1 MRFSAVPLGCGV
13 LVWRGRFLEFISA
26 YMEFAMTRLFLL
38 PGLLLLTSLNGLASG
53 PGDRLAT
60 DPKSVVSAENAST
73 SAPMPVA
80 ELLQTV
86 RIGGAT
92 WSPDGKQIG
101 YISNSSGRLNL
112 WVMQADGIGAR
123 QLLKSNDRQASPSF
137 TQDGKEIVYQQ
148 DKGGDELYDLYA
160 VSVEGGEPRN
170 LTSTDKTSESGP
182 LFSKDGKWLAFGSKE
197 KAESS
202 TNLAI
207 MEWPA
212 GAARLLTHEK
222 DPKASWDAADWSPD
236 GRYLYAVREVGTDD
250 ADVYRV
256 DVKSGAAEN
265 LTAHTGKALMIASEV
280 SPDGKTLLMT
290 SNEKGGYENVVLLD
304 VPSKKKRWVTD
315 TQWEAHAGG
324 FSPKGDTFTYIL
336 NADGR
341 ATINFVD
348 VKTLKASDRG
358 IPAGLNTPGAG
369 PSAFRED
376 GSYLFSHQDST
387 HAPNLYLLSAGGVV
401 SQVTHNESPVLAS
414 AALPSSQLVTYKS
427 FDGKMISAF
436 VWVPFNVKR
445 DGTAPVVVMPHGGP
459 TGQTLDSFS
468 PRAILLVSRGFV
480 VIAPNV
486 RGSTGYG
493 MEFEKANYKD
503 LGGADLKDEI
513 AGVDFLKATGFI
525 DTKKVGIWGGSYG
538 GFMTLMAIGKNP
550 DLWAAA
556 VDEFGILNWYTML
569 EHSDARLQ
577 EYEKTL
583 LGDPVK
589 DKSVYEASSPLKYIR
604 DEKAPLLVLQGER
617 DIRVPKEEAEQVVEI
632 LKKEGRTVDAVY
644 YPDEGHGFIKREHQV
659 DELTRSVDW
668 FEKYLKGETKAQ

>member
-1 MRFSAVPLGCGV
+1 
-13 LVWRGRFLEFISA
+13 
-26 YMEFAMTRLFLL
+26 MEFAMTRLCLL
-38 PGLLLLTSLNGLASG
+38 PGLLLLTSLNGFASG
-53 PGDRLAT
+53 PGERVAT
-60 DPKSVVSAENAST
+60 DPKSVVSAENAAT

-112 WVMQADGIGAR
+112 WVMQANGTGAR
-123 QLLKSNDRQASPSF
+123 QLLKSNDRQANPVFSKDS
-137 TQDGKEIVYQQ
+137 KEIVYEQ

-160 VSVEGGEPRN
+160 VPVAGGEPRD
-170 LTSTDKTSESGP
+170 LTNTDKTSESEP
-182 LFSKDGKWLAFGSKE
+182 LFSKDGKSLAFVSKE
-197 KAESS
+197 KVASS
-202 TNLAI
+202 TNIAV
-207 MEWPA
+207 MDWA
-212 GAARLLTHEK
+212 TGRVRLLTNEK
-222 DPKASWDAADWSPD
+222 EPKAFWDVVDWSPD
-236 GRYLYAVREVGTDD
+236 GRYLYAGRQVGNDD

-256 DVKSGAAEN
+256 DVKTGTAEN
-265 LTAHTGKALMIASEV
+265 LTGHAGNVLVYGSEV
-280 SPDGKTLLMT
+280 SPDGKTLLIT
-290 SNEKGGYENVVLLD
+290 SNEKGGYPNVALLD
-304 VPSKKKRWVTD
+304 LVSKKKRWVTD
-315 TQWEAHAGG
+315 TQWEAHPGS

-341 ATINFVD
+341 STIYFAD
-348 VKTLKASDRG
+348 TKTLKASDRG
-358 IPAGLNTPGAG
+358 VPAGLNSSGAG
-369 PSAFRED
+369 PTAFRED

-387 HAPNLYLLSAGGVV
+387 HAPNLYLLTAGGAVT
-401 SQVTHNESPVLAS
+401 QVTHNESPVLAS

-427 FDGKMISAF
+427 FDGKLISAF

-459 TGQTLDSFS
+459 TGQTLDSFN

-556 VDEFGILNWYTML
+556 VDEYGILNWYTML
-569 EHSDARLQ
+569 AHEDARLQ

-632 LKKEGRTVDAVY
+632 LKTEGRTVDAVY
-644 YPDEGHGFIKREHQV
+644 YPEEGHGFIKREHQV

-668 FEKYLKGETKAQ
+668 FEKYLKGGTKTE

>member
-1 MRFSAVPLGCGV
+1 MSV
-13 LVWRGRFLEFISA
+13 LVWRGRFLEFIST
-26 YMEFAMTRLFLL
+26 YMEFAMTRLCLL
-38 PGLLLLTSLNGLASG
+38 PGLLLLTSLNGFASG
-53 PGDRLAT
+53 PGDRVAT
-60 DPKSVVSAENAST
+60 DPKSVVSAENAAT

-112 WVMQADGIGAR
+112 WVMQADGTGAR

-160 VSVEGGEPRN
+160 VSVEGGEPKN
-170 LTSTDKTSESGP
+170 LTNTDKTSESRP
-182 LFSKDGKWLAFGSKE
+182 LFSKDGKWLAFDSKE
-197 KAESS
+197 KVEPS
-202 TNLAI
+202 TNIAI

-212 GAARLLTHEK
+212 GTARLLTHEK
-222 DPKASWDAADWSPD
+222 DPKASWDAADWSSD

-250 ADVYRV
+250 ADVYRL
-256 DVKSGAAEN
+256 DVKSGTAEN
-265 LTAHTGKALMIASEV
+265 LTAHTGNVRMIASKV

-290 SNEKGGYENVVLLD
+290 SNEKGGYQNVVLLD
-304 VPSKKKRWVTD
+304 VASKKKRWVTD
-315 TQWEAHAGG
+315 TQWEAQAGG

-336 NADGR
+336 NSDGR

-358 IPAGLNTPGAG
+358 IPAGLNTPGAD

-387 HAPNLYLLSAGGVV
+387 HAPNLYLLSTGSVV
-401 SQVTHNESPVLAS
+401 SQVTHNESQVLAS

-445 DGTAPVVVMPHGGP
+445 DGTAPLVVMPHGGP

-589 DKSVYEASSPLKYIR
+589 DKSAYEASSPLKYIR

-644 YPDEGHGFIKREHQV
+644 YPEEGHGFIKREHQV

-668 FEKYLKGETKAQ
+668 FEKYLKGETKTQ

>member
-1 MRFSAVPLGCGV
+1 
-13 LVWRGRFLEFISA
+13 
-26 YMEFAMTRLFLL
+26 MTRLCLL
-38 PGLLLLTSLNGLASG
+38 PGLLLLISLNGFASG
-53 PGDRLAT
+53 PGDRVAT
-60 DPKSVVSAENAST
+60 DPRSVISAENAAT

-112 WVMQADGIGAR
+112 WVMQADGTGAR
-123 QLLKSNDRQASPSF
+123 QLLKSNDRQASPAF
-137 TQDGKEIVYQQ
+137 TQDGKEIVYEQ

-170 LTSTDKTSESGP
+170 LTNTDKTSESRP
-182 LFSKDGKWLAFGSKE
+182 LFSKDGKWLTFGSKE
-197 KAESS
+197 KVESS
-202 TNLAI
+202 TNIAI

-212 GAARLLTHEK
+212 GTARLLTHEK
-222 DPKASWDAADWSPD
+222 DPKASWDAVDWSSD

-256 DVKSGAAEN
+256 DVKSGTAEN
-265 LTAHTGKALMIASEV
+265 LTAHTGKVRMLASEV

-304 VPSKKKRWVTD
+304 VASKKKRWVTD
-315 TQWEAHAGG
+315 TQWEAQAGG

-358 IPAGLNTPGAG
+358 IPAGLNIPGAD

-387 HAPNLYLLSAGGVV
+387 HAPNLYLLSAGGAVTL
-401 SQVTHNESPVLAS
+401 VTHNESQVLAS

-427 FDGKMISAF
+427 FDGKLISAF

-513 AGVDFLKATGFI
+513 AGVDFLKTTGFI
-525 DTKKVGIWGGSYG
+525 DVKKVGIWGGSYG

-569 EHSDARLQ
+569 AHSDARLQ

-632 LKKEGRTVDAVY
+632 LKTEGRTVDAVY
-644 YPDEGHGFIKREHQV
+644 YPEEGHGFIKREHQV

-668 FEKYLKGETKAQ
+668 FEKYLKGVTKTQ

>member
-1 MRFSAVPLGCGV
+1 V

-26 YMEFAMTRLFLL
+26 YVEFAMTRLCLL
-38 PGLLLLTSLNGLASG
+38 PGLLLLTSLNGFASG
-53 PGDRLAT
+53 PGDRVAT
-60 DPKSVVSAENAST
+60 DPKSVVSAENAAT

-112 WVMQADGIGAR
+112 WVMQADGTGAR
-123 QLLKSNDRQASPSF
+123 QLLKSNDRQASPAF
-137 TQDGKEIVYQQ
+137 TRDAKEIVYEQ

-160 VSVEGGEPRN
+160 VSVAGGEPRN
-170 LTSTDKTSESGP
+170 LTNTDKTSESGP

-197 KAESS
+197 KVESS
-202 TNLAI
+202 TNVAV

-212 GAARLLTHEK
+212 GKPRLLTHEK
-222 DPKASWDAADWSPD
+222 DPKASWDVVDWSPD

-256 DVKSGAAEN
+256 DVTTGTAEN
-265 LTAHTGKALMIASEV
+265 LTAHPGKVLMLASEV

-290 SNEKGGYENVVLLD
+290 SNEKGGYANVALLD
-304 VPSKKKRWVTD
+304 VVSKKKRWVTD

-341 ATINFVD
+341 GTIYFAD
-348 VKTLKASDRG
+348 VKTMKTSDGG

-387 HAPNLYLLSAGGVV
+387 HAPNLYLLSTGGAVT
-401 SQVTHNESPVLAS
+401 QVTHNESPVLAS

-427 FDGKMISAF
+427 FDGKMISAL

-459 TGQTLDSFS
+459 TGQTLDSFN

-525 DTKKVGIWGGSYG
+525 DAKKVGIWGGSYG

-556 VDEFGILNWYTML
+556 VDEYGILNWYTML
-569 EHSDARLQ
+569 AHEDARLQ

-632 LKKEGRTVDAVY
+632 LKTEGRTVDAVY
-644 YPDEGHGFIKREHQV
+644 YPEEGHGFIKREHQV

-668 FEKYLKGETKAQ
+668 FEKYLKGVTKTQ

>member
-1 MRFSAVPLGCGV
+1 
-13 LVWRGRFLEFISA
+13 
-26 YMEFAMTRLFLL
+26 MTRLCLL
-38 PGLLLLTSLNGLASG
+38 PGLLLLTSLNGFASG
-53 PGDRLAT
+53 PGDRVAT
-60 DPKSVVSAENAST
+60 DPKSVVSGENAAT

-112 WVMQADGIGAR
+112 WVMQADGTGAR
-123 QLLKSNDRQASPSF
+123 QLLKSNDRQASPAF
-137 TQDGKEIVYQQ
+137 TRDGKEIVYEQ

-160 VSVEGGEPRN
+160 VSVEGGEPKN
-170 LTSTDKTSESGP
+170 LTNTDKTSESGP
-182 LFSKDGKWLAFGSKE
+182 LFSKDGRWLAFGSKE

-202 TNLAI
+202 TNVAV

-212 GAARLLTHEK
+212 GKPRLLTHEK
-222 DPKASWDAADWSPD
+222 DPKASWDVVDWSPD

-256 DVKSGAAEN
+256 DVTSGTAEN
-265 LTAHTGKALMIASEV
+265 LTAHTGKVLMLASEV
-280 SPDGKTLLMT
+280 SPDGKTLLLT
-290 SNEKGGYENVVLLD
+290 SNEKGGYANVALLD
-304 VPSKKKRWVTD
+304 VASKKKRWVTD

-341 ATINFVD
+341 GTIYFAD
-348 VKTLKASDRG
+348 VKTMKPSDRG

-369 PSAFRED
+369 PNAFRED

-387 HAPNLYLLSAGGVV
+387 HAPNLYLLSTGGAVT
-401 SQVTHNESPVLAS
+401 QVTHNESPVLAS

-427 FDGKMISAF
+427 FDGKMISAL

-459 TGQTLDSFS
+459 TGQTLDSFN

-556 VDEFGILNWYTML
+556 VDEYGILNWYTML

-632 LKKEGRTVDAVY
+632 LKTEGRTVDAVY
-644 YPDEGHGFIKREHQV
+644 YPEEGHGFIKREHQV

-668 FEKYLKGETKAQ
+668 FEKYLKGVTKTQ

>member
-1 MRFSAVPLGCGV
+1 M

-26 YMEFAMTRLFLL
+26 YMEFAMTRFCLL
-38 PGLLLLTSLNGLASG
+38 PGLLLLTSLSGFASG
-53 PGDRLAT
+53 PGDRVAT
-60 DPKSVVSAENAST
+60 DPRSVVSAENAAT
-73 SAPMPVA
+73 PAPMPVA
-80 ELLQTV
+80 ELLQTA

-112 WVMQADGIGAR
+112 WLMQADGTGAR
-123 QLLKSNDRQASPSF
+123 QLLKSNDRQASPAFSR
-137 TQDGKEIVYQQ
+137 DAKDIVYEQ

-160 VSVEGGEPRN
+160 VSVEGGEPKN
-170 LTSTDKTSESGP
+170 LTNTDKTSESGP

-197 KAESS
+197 KAEPS
-202 TNLAI
+202 TNIAI

-212 GAARLLTHEK
+212 GKARLLTHEK
-222 DPKASWDAADWSPD
+222 DPKASWDVVDWSPD

-256 DVKSGAAEN
+256 DVTSGTAEN
-265 LTAHTGKALMIASEV
+265 LTPHTGKVLMLASEV

-290 SNEKGGYENVVLLD
+290 SNEKGGYANVALLD
-304 VPSKKKRWVTD
+304 VASKKKRWVTD

-324 FSPKGDTFTYIL
+324 FSPTGDTFTYIL

-341 ATINFVD
+341 GTIYFAD
-348 VKTLKASDRG
+348 VKTMKTSDRG
-358 IPAGLNTPGAG
+358 IPAGLNTPGAE
-369 PSAFRED
+369 PSAFRKD

-387 HAPNLYLLSAGGVV
+387 HAPNLYLLNAGGAVT
-401 SQVTHNESPVLAS
+401 QVTHNESPVLAS
-414 AALPSSQLVTYKS
+414 AALPTSQLVTYKS
-427 FDGKMISAF
+427 FDGKMISAL
-436 VWVPFNVKR
+436 VWVPFNLKR

-459 TGQTLDSFS
+459 TGQTLDSFN

-525 DTKKVGIWGGSYG
+525 DAKKVGIWGGSYG

-556 VDEFGILNWYTML
+556 VDEYGILNWYTML
-569 EHSDARLQ
+569 AHEDARLQ

-632 LKKEGRTVDAVY
+632 LKAEGRTVDAVY
-644 YPDEGHGFIKREHQV
+644 YPEEGHGFIKREHQV

-668 FEKYLKGETKAQ
+668 FEKYLKGVTKTQ

>member
-1 MRFSAVPLGCGV
+1 M
-13 LVWRGRFLEFISA
+13 EFISA
-26 YMEFAMTRLFLL
+26 STEFAMTRLCLL
-38 PGLLLLTSLNGLASG
+38 PGLLLLTSLNGFASG
-53 PGDRLAT
+53 PGDRVAT
-60 DPKSVVSAENAST
+60 DPRSVVSAENAAT

-92 WSPDGKQIG
+92 WSPDGRQIG
-101 YISNSSGRLNL
+101 YISNASGRLNL
-112 WVMQADGIGAR
+112 WVMQADGTGAR
-123 QLLKSNDRQASPSF
+123 QLLKSNDRQANPVF
-137 TQDGKEIVYQQ
+137 TKDGKEIVYEQ

-160 VSVEGGEPRN
+160 VSVEGGEPKN
-170 LTSTDKTSESGP
+170 LTNTDKSSESGP

-202 TNLAI
+202 INIAI
-207 MEWPA
+207 MEWPV
-212 GAARLLTHEK
+212 GTARLLTHEK
-222 DPKASWDAADWSPD
+222 DPKASWDAVDWSPD

-256 DVKSGAAEN
+256 EVNSGAAEN
-265 LTAHTGKALMIASEV
+265 LTAHTGKVGMIASSV
-280 SPDGKTLLMT
+280 SLDGKTLLMT
-290 SNEKGGYENVVLLD
+290 SNEKGGYENVALLD
-304 VPSKKKRWVTD
+304 VASKKKRWVTD

-369 PSAFRED
+369 PTAFRED

-387 HAPNLYLLSAGGVV
+387 HAPNLYLLSTGSVV

-427 FDGKMISAF
+427 FDGKMISAL
-436 VWVPFNVKR
+436 VWVPFNLKR

-525 DTKKVGIWGGSYG
+525 DAKKVGIWGGSYG

-556 VDEFGILNWYTML
+556 VDEYGILNWYTML
-569 EHSDARLQ
+569 AHEDARLQ

-632 LKKEGRTVDAVY
+632 LKAEGRTVDAVY
-644 YPDEGHGFIKREHQV
+644 YPEEGHGFIKREHQV

-668 FEKYLKGETKAQ
+668 FEKYLKGVAKTQ

>member
-1 MRFSAVPLGCGV
+1 
-13 LVWRGRFLEFISA
+13 
-26 YMEFAMTRLFLL
+26 MTRLCLL
-38 PGLLLLTSLNGLASG
+38 PGLLLLTSLNGFASG
-53 PGDRLAT
+53 PGDRVAT
-60 DPKSVVSAENAST
+60 DPKSVVSAENVAT

-112 WVMQADGIGAR
+112 WVMQADGTGAR

-160 VSVEGGEPRN
+160 VSVEGGEPKN
-170 LTSTDKTSESGP
+170 LTNTDKTSESRP
-182 LFSKDGKWLAFGSKE
+182 LFSKDGKWLAFDSKE
-197 KAESS
+197 KVEPS
-202 TNLAI
+202 TNIAI

-212 GAARLLTHEK
+212 GTARLLTHEK
-222 DPKASWDAADWSPD
+222 DPKASWDAADWSSD

-250 ADVYRV
+250 ADVYRL
-256 DVKSGAAEN
+256 DVKSGTAEN
-265 LTAHTGKALMIASEV
+265 LTAHTGNVRMIASKV

-290 SNEKGGYENVVLLD
+290 SNEKGGYQNVVLLD
-304 VPSKKKRWVTD
+304 VASKKKRWVTD
-315 TQWEAHAGG
+315 TQWEAQAGG

-336 NADGR
+336 NSDGR

-348 VKTLKASDRG
+348 VKRLKASDRG
-358 IPAGLNTPGAG
+358 IPAGLNTPGAD

-387 HAPNLYLLSAGGVV
+387 HAPNLYLLSTGSVV
-401 SQVTHNESPVLAS
+401 SQVTHNESQVLAS

-445 DGTAPVVVMPHGGP
+445 DGTAPLVVMPHGGP

-589 DKSVYEASSPLKYIR
+589 DKSAYEASSPLKYIR

-644 YPDEGHGFIKREHQV
+644 YPEEGHGFIKREHQV

-668 FEKYLKGETKAQ
+668 FEKYLKGETKTQ

>member
-1 MRFSAVPLGCGV
+1 MSV
-13 LVWRGRFLEFISA
+13 LVWRGRFLEFIST
-26 YMEFAMTRLFLL
+26 YMEFAMTRLCLL
-38 PGLLLLTSLNGLASG
+38 PGLLLLTSLNGFASG
-53 PGDRLAT
+53 PGDRVAT
-60 DPKSVVSAENAST
+60 DPKSVVSAENVAT

-112 WVMQADGIGAR
+112 WVMQADGTGAR

-160 VSVEGGEPRN
+160 VSVEGGEPKN
-170 LTSTDKTSESGP
+170 LTNTDKTSESRP
-182 LFSKDGKWLAFGSKE
+182 LFSKDGKWLAFDSKE
-197 KAESS
+197 KVEPS
-202 TNLAI
+202 TNIAI

-212 GAARLLTHEK
+212 GTARLLTHEK
-222 DPKASWDAADWSPD
+222 DPKASWDAADWSSD

-250 ADVYRV
+250 ADVYRL
-256 DVKSGAAEN
+256 DVKSGTAEN
-265 LTAHTGKALMIASEV
+265 LTAHTGNVRMIASKV

-290 SNEKGGYENVVLLD
+290 SNEKGGYQNVVLLD
-304 VPSKKKRWVTD
+304 VASKKKRWVTD
-315 TQWEAHAGG
+315 TQWEAQAGG

-336 NADGR
+336 NSDGR

-358 IPAGLNTPGAG
+358 IPAGLNTPGAD

-387 HAPNLYLLSAGGVV
+387 HAPNLYLLSTGSVV
-401 SQVTHNESPVLAS
+401 SQVTHNESQVLAS

-445 DGTAPVVVMPHGGP
+445 DGTAPLVVMPHGGP

-589 DKSVYEASSPLKYIR
+589 DKSAYEASSPLKYIR

-644 YPDEGHGFIKREHQV
+644 YPEEGHGFIKREHQV

-668 FEKYLKGETKAQ
+668 FEKYLKGETKTQ

>member
-1 MRFSAVPLGCGV
+1 MRRFYLVPA
-13 LVWRGRFLEFISA
+13 LVV
-26 YMEFAMTRLFLL
+26 
-38 PGLLLLTSLNGLASG
+38 LTSVSGFASG
-53 PGDRLAT
+53 PADRVAT
-60 DPKSVVSAENAST
+60 NPKSVVSAENATGS
-73 SAPMPVA
+73 SAMPVA

-92 WSPDGKQIG
+92 WSLDGKEIG

-112 WVMQADGIGAR
+112 WVMQADGTGAR
-123 QLLKSNDRQASPSF
+123 QLLKSNDRQANPAF
-137 TQDGKEIVYQQ
+137 TKDGKEIVYEQ

-160 VSVEGGEPRN
+160 VPVAGGEPRN
-170 LTSTDKTSESGP
+170 LTNTDKTSESGP

-197 KAESS
+197 KVESS
-202 TNLAI
+202 TNLAV

-212 GAARLLTHEK
+212 GKVRLLTHEK
-222 DPKASWDAADWSPD
+222 DPKASWDVVDWSPD

-256 DVKSGAAEN
+256 EVKSGAAED
-265 LTAHTGKALMIASEV
+265 LTAHAGKVLMIASEV

-290 SNEKGGYENVVLLD
+290 SNERGGYANVALLD
-304 VPSKKKRWVTD
+304 VASKKKRWVTD

-324 FSPKGDTFTYIL
+324 FSPKGNTFTYIL

-358 IPAGLNTPGAG
+358 IPTGLNTPGAG
-369 PSAFRED
+369 PTSFRDD
-376 GSYLFSHQDST
+376 GSYLFAHQDST
-387 HAPNLYLLSAGGVV
+387 HAPNLYLLSTGGAVT
-401 SQVTHNESPVLAS
+401 QVTHNESPVLTA

-427 FDGKMISAF
+427 FDGKMISAL
-436 VWVPFNVKR
+436 VWVPFNLKR
-445 DGTAPVVVMPHGGP
+445 DGMAPTVVMPHGGP
-459 TGQTLDSFS
+459 TGQTLDSFN
-468 PRAILLVSRGFV
+468 PRAILLVSRGYV

-525 DTKKVGIWGGSYG
+525 DAKKVGIWGGSYG

-550 DLWAAA
+550 NLWAAA
-556 VDEFGILNWYTML
+556 VDEYGILNWYTML
-569 EHSDARLQ
+569 AHEDPRLQ
-577 EYEKTL
+577 EYEKSL
-583 LGDPVK
+583 LGDPVA
-589 DKSVYEASSPLKYIR
+589 DKAAYEASSPLKYIR
-604 DEKAPLLVLQGER
+604 DETAPLLVLQGER
-617 DIRVPKEEAEQVVEI
+617 DIRVPKEEAEQVVAI

-644 YPDEGHGFIKREHQV
+644 YPEEGHGFIKREHQV
-659 DELTRSVDW
+659 DELTRSVGW
-668 FEKYLKGETKAQ
+668 FDKYLKGEPKTQ

>member
-1 MRFSAVPLGCGV
+1 MKHLC
-13 LVWRGRFLEFISA
+13 
-26 YMEFAMTRLFLL
+26 LL
-38 PGLLLLTSLNGLASG
+38 PGLLLAVSLNGFASG
-53 PGDRLAT
+53 PGDRAAT
-60 DPKSVVSAENAST
+60 DPKSVVSTQNAAGSV
-73 SAPMPVA
+73 PMPVA

-112 WVMQADGIGAR
+112 WVMQADGTGAR
-123 QLLKSNDRQASPSF
+123 QLLKSNDRQASPAF
-137 TQDGKEIVYQQ
+137 TRDAKEIVYEQ

-170 LTSTDKTSESGP
+170 LTNTDKTSESGP
-182 LFSKDGKWLAFGSKE
+182 LFSKDGRWLAFGSKE
-197 KAESS
+197 KVESS
-202 TNLAI
+202 TNVAI
-207 MEWPA
+207 MEWPT
-212 GAARLLTHEK
+212 GKARLLTHEK
-222 DPKASWDAADWSPD
+222 DPKASWDVVDWSPD
-236 GRYLYAVREVGTDD
+236 GRYLYAIREVGTDD

-256 DVKSGAAEN
+256 DVKSGTAEN
-265 LTAHTGKALMIASEV
+265 LTVHTGKVLMLASEV

-290 SNEKGGYENVVLLD
+290 SNEKGGYANVALLD
-304 VPSKKKRWVTD
+304 VVSKKKRWVTD

-341 ATINFVD
+341 GTIYFAD
-348 VKTLKASDRG
+348 VNTMKTSDRG

-369 PSAFRED
+369 PNAFRED

-387 HAPNLYLLSAGGVV
+387 HAPNLYLLSAGNAVT
-401 SQVTHNESPVLAS
+401 QVTHNESPVLAS

-427 FDGKMISAF
+427 FDGKMISAL

-459 TGQTLDSFS
+459 TGQTLDSFN

-513 AGVDFLKATGFI
+513 AGVDFLRATGFI
-525 DTKKVGIWGGSYG
+525 DAKKAGIWGGSYG

-556 VDEFGILNWYTML
+556 VDEYGILNWYTML
-569 EHSDARLQ
+569 AHEDARLQ
-577 EYEKTL
+577 EYEKSL

-589 DKSVYEASSPLKYIR
+589 DKDVYEASSPLKYIR

-644 YPDEGHGFIKREHQV
+644 YPEEGHGFMKREHQV

-668 FEKYLKGETKAQ
+668 FEKYLKGETKTQ

>member
-1 MRFSAVPLGCGV
+1 MSV
-13 LVWRGRFLEFISA
+13 LVWRGRFLEFIST
-26 YMEFAMTRLFLL
+26 YMEFAMTRLCLL
-38 PGLLLLTSLNGLASG
+38 PGLLLLTSLNGFASG
-53 PGDRLAT
+53 PGDRVAT
-60 DPKSVVSAENAST
+60 DPKSVVSAENAAT

-112 WVMQADGIGAR
+112 WVMQADGTGAR

-160 VSVEGGEPRN
+160 VSVEGGEPKN
-170 LTSTDKTSESGP
+170 LTNTDKTSESRP
-182 LFSKDGKWLAFGSKE
+182 LFSKDGKWLAFDSKE
-197 KAESS
+197 KVEPS
-202 TNLAI
+202 TNIAI

-212 GAARLLTHEK
+212 GTARLLTHEK
-222 DPKASWDAADWSPD
+222 DPKASWDAADWSSD

-250 ADVYRV
+250 ADVYRL
-256 DVKSGAAEN
+256 DVKSGTAEN
-265 LTAHTGKALMIASEV
+265 LTAHTGNVRMIASKV

-290 SNEKGGYENVVLLD
+290 SNEKGGYQNVVLLD
-304 VPSKKKRWVTD
+304 VASKKKRWVTD
-315 TQWEAHAGG
+315 TQWEAQAGG

-336 NADGR
+336 NSDGR

-358 IPAGLNTPGAG
+358 IPAGLNTPGAD

-387 HAPNLYLLSAGGVV
+387 HAPNLYLLSTGSVV
-401 SQVTHNESPVLAS
+401 SQVTHNESQVLAS

-445 DGTAPVVVMPHGGP
+445 DGTAPLVVMPHGGP

-589 DKSVYEASSPLKYIR
+589 DKSAYEASSPLKYIR

-644 YPDEGHGFIKREHQV
+644 YPEEGHGFIKREHQV

-668 FEKYLKGETKAQ
+668 FEKYLKGETKIQ